1 MKTIKTKENPSEACS
16 NMDLLAVKD
25 ALEVMNGRWKLQI
38 LISLMDSTKRF
49 KQIAHDVEGISDKM
63 LSKELKDLEINLLV
77 KRTIYD
83 TFPPTVEYSVTEH
96 THTLSN
102 VVRALKE
109 WGYIHRNKILGK

>member
-1 MKTIKTKENPSEACS
+1 MLKMKENPSNACS
-16 NMDLLAVKD
+16 KMDLLAVKD
-25 ALEVMNGRWKLQI
+25 ALEVLNGRWKLQI

-49 KQIAHDVEGISDKM
+49 KQIAYDVESISDKM
-63 LSKELKDLEINLLV
+63 LSKELKELEINMLV

-83 TFPPTVEYSVTEH
+83 TFPPTVEYSVTDH

-102 VVRALKE
+102 LVRALKE

>member
-1 MKTIKTKENPSEACS
+1 METLEIKEIASHNCTSK
-16 NMDLLAVKD
+16 DLLAVKD
-25 ALEVMNGRWKLQI
+25 ALEVLNGRWKLQI
-38 LISLMDSTKRF
+38 LISLMNSTKRF
-49 KQIAHDVEGISDKM
+49 KQIANDVVGISDKM
-63 LSKELKDLEINLLV
+63 LSKELKDLEINQLV

-102 VVRALKE
+102 LVHTLKE